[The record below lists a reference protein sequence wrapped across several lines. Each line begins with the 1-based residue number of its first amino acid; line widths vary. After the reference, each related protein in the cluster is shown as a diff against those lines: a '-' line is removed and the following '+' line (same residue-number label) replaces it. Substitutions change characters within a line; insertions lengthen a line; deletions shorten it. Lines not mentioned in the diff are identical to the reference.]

1 VTQIMFIFVT
11 CFLTTRLF
19 SKACGPECIFKDKHY
34 KRMGLKDPIMAEYP
48 MYISA
53 RCAIFTLVI
62 MNSL

>member
-53 RCAIFTLVI
+53 RCA
-62 MNSL
+62 